1 MTNERK
7 FFKKMQNKIYIYLI
21 SLKKV
26 RKEKHID
33 IHGEIDMDKEGVK
46 SWNGTTLEIKYT
58 LIFKKWL
65 RMKD

>member
-46 SWNGTTLEIKYT
+46 S
-58 LIFKKWL
+58 
-65 RMKD
+65 